1 MKNASASASGTYR
14 CISSNRVG
22 TEDCILYLNVT
33 PREYPTTLLTSL
45 NSAGFPLRSVAPFK
59 SVVK

>member
-33 PREYPTTLLTSL
+33 PREYLTNLLSSL
-45 NSAGFPLRSVAPFK
+45 NLAGLPLRSVAPFK
-59 SVVK
+59 PVVK